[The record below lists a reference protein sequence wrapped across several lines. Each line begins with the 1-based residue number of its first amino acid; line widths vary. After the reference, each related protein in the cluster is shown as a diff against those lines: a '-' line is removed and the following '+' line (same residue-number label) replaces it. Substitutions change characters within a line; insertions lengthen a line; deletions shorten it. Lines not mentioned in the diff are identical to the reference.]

1 VRLAY
6 ARSAALGDM
15 GICRARL
22 VNSWTPRFSSA
33 VASHALLAIGDGRR
47 ETPSLVPRLESRTK
61 NRRARDFQR
70 TQVDHPRIRTGFPGG
85 HQAGLRRLATG
96 VVGFGSGP
104 RFFPTCGI
112 GTKIGLLGRVP
123 AYPALWSR
131 QPVDRNGVT
140 SGLAEFDPVLRAPLP
155 QSCLLGLVREIVPPL
170 ESAPLHQQILISA
183 VSTSSAEDLA
193 NFVVVVG

>member
-1 VRLAY
+1 VGALGKLPRCGS
-6 ARSAALGDM
+6 RMISAAPLISRG
-15 GICRARL
+15 
-22 VNSWTPRFSSA
+22 TESSQT
-33 VASHALLAIGDGRR
+33 RR
-47 ETPSLVPRLESRTK
+47 WREMDSNFQYRD
-61 NRRARDFQR
+61 RRAGDFQR

-104 RFFPTCGI
+104 RLFPTCGI

-140 SGLAEFDPVLRAPLP
+140 SSSPRR
-155 QSCLLGLVREIVPPL
+155 REPFQL
-170 ESAPLHQQILISA
+170 QLHHLQEAAALH
-183 VSTSSAEDLA
+183 TR
-193 NFVVVVG
+193 

>member
-1 VRLAY
+1 MDSNFQYR
-6 ARSAALGDM
+6 D
-15 GICRARL
+15 
-22 VNSWTPRFSSA
+22 
-33 VASHALLAIGDGRR
+33 
-47 ETPSLVPRLESRTK
+47 
-61 NRRARDFQR
+61 RRARDFQR

-155 QSCLLGLVREIVPPL
+155 QTCLLGLVREIVPRL